1 MGSKKTVFFII
12 GILLMVLGSFML
24 VPYIIQILYDE
35 NSHSFLSS
43 SFITIFF
50 GVLFVLTN
58 LQEEYK
64 LNLQQTF
71 LFSALAWLAVAVFG
85 SKYTRSIKKTF
96 PKFLSSI
103 TAHGDFIEALFSLE
117 QARSDVANAAE

>member
-1 MGSKKTVFFII
+1 MMIKSIVTKETKHHNDYYYT
-12 GILLMVLGSFML
+12 LTTNARVLAISF
-24 VPYIIQILYDE
+24 
-35 NSHSFLSS
+35 
-43 SFITIFF
+43 
-50 GVLFVLTN
+50 G
-58 LQEEYK
+58 
-64 LNLQQTF
+64 
-71 LFSALAWLAVAVFG
+71 AVAVFG